1 MAKQTVNLGSSAN
14 DGTGDPLRTA
24 FDKINDNFDEIYGA
38 SATGTNI
45 DISGNKITSTD
56 TNGHLVLDTN
66 GNGIVIVDVSTK
78 LRLDAHTD
86 HAVLYMNADGNVSHD
101 ARMTWNATT
110 GTLAVEDLSI
120 HASTISS
127 TTTNESI
134 TLDPAGTGH
143 VSVASDIKPT
153 ADAQKS
159 LGSASLQ
166 WLTIFGGTVT
176 ASTSVSAGHTLH
188 NPGTAPASPT
198 NGMIYYDSTAHKFKG
213 RANGAWVDLH

>member
-24 FDKINDNFDEIYGA
+24 FDKINDNFDEVYAA

-45 DISGNKITSTD
+45 DITGNKITTTD
-56 TNGHLVLDTN
+56 TNGNLTLDTN
-66 GNGIVIVDVSTK
+66 GSGKIIVDTSTN

-86 HAVLYMNADGNVSHD
+86 HAILFVDANGDVSHD
-101 ARMTWNATT
+101 AKMTWNATT

-143 VSVASDIKPT
+143 VAIASDLRPT
-153 ADAQKS
+153 DDAQKS
-159 LGSASLQ
+159 LGSASKQ
-166 WLTIFGGTVT
+166 WLTIFGGTIT
-176 ASTSVSAGHTLH
+176 ASSSVSAGYTLH
-188 NPGTAPASPT
+188 NPGSAPSSPT